1 MFLSCVGV
9 CALRR
14 LALGCLML
22 LLTISSAPNSENGVT
37 YVRANPA
44 APFTTG
50 EKVRR
55 LAMVTTAVM
64 AIAAVCLV
72 LGGSLGKEPKSLAA
86 KHAAT
91 APIYHRTTGLD
102 EEGEASDSKESAIPD
117 PEEAK
122 RKAAEAFSKA
132 T

>member
-1 MFLSCVGV
+1 M
-9 CALRR
+9 
-14 LALGCLML
+14 
-22 LLTISSAPNSENGVT
+22 T

-55 LAMVTTAVM
+55 LAMVSTAVLT
-64 AIAAVCLV
+64 IAAVCLV
-72 LGGSLGKEPKSLAA
+72 LGGSLGKEPKSLAV
-86 KHAAT
+86 KHADT
-91 APIYHRTTGLD
+91 APIYHRTTRLD
-102 EEGEASDSKESAIPD
+102 EEGGDSAEESGSAIPD

-122 RKAAEAFSKA
+122 KKAAEAFSKA

>member
-1 MFLSCVGV
+1 MS
-9 CALRR
+9 
-14 LALGCLML
+14 LGYSELC
-22 LLTISSAPNSENGVT
+22 SENGVT

-44 APFTTG
+44 APFTAG

-55 LAMVTTAVM
+55 LAMVSTAVLT
-64 AIAAVCLV
+64 IAAVCLV
-72 LGGSLGKEPKSLAA
+72 LGGYGGKEPKSLAA

-91 APIYHRTTGLD
+91 APIYHRTTRLD
-102 EEGEASDSKESAIPD
+102 EEGDDSDSDSKGSAIPD

-122 RKAAEAFSKA
+122 KKAAEAFSKA